1 MSLLYTAQG
10 ATTTRVT
17 LHPLDQHM
25 ANPPTRAAIL
35 AAFAAIY
42 IIWGS
47 TYLAI
52 LFAIETLPPF
62 LMAAARFLV
71 AGGLL
76 VGWSALR
83 APRRPTRAEWKAAFV
98 VGGLLLLGGNGAVV
112 WAEQHVASGVVAL
125 LVAVTPAWMV
135 LLHWLWQGS
144 KRPGARTVAG
154 LVLGFGG
161 MALLIGPAALA
172 GAGSLHL
179 GGVLVVMFGSLSWA
193 TGSIYSRRAPLP
205 PGALYGTG
213 MQMLAGG
220 VLLLIAGTATGEF
233 VRLDVAAVST
243 RSLAALLYLTVV
255 GAIVGYSAYVWLLQ
269 HVAPGRVATYAY
281 VNPIVAVL
289 LGWSLAG
296 ETFSPR
302 MAVAAAV
309 IIAGVAM
316 ITLDQQAKE
325 PARIDATTPTTRQ
338 HAA

>member
-1 MSLLYTAQG
+1 MSRLPSG
-10 ATTTRVT
+10 
-17 LHPLDQHM
+17 
-25 ANPPTRAAIL
+25 AAIL

-62 LMAAARFLV
+62 LMAAVRFLM
-71 AGGLL
+71 AGSLL
-76 VGWSALR
+76 FAWSALR
-83 APRRPTRAEWKAAFV
+83 APRWPTRAEWKAAFI

-112 WAEQHVASGVVAL
+112 WAEQHVASGIVAL

-144 KRPGARTVAG
+144 QRPGRRTVAG

-161 MALLIGPAALA
+161 MALLVGPSALA

-179 GGVLVVMFGSLSWA
+179 GGVMVVMLGSLSWA

-220 VLLLIAGTATGEF
+220 VLLLMAGTVTGEF
-233 VRLDVAAVST
+233 ARLDLAAVST
-243 RSLAALLYLTVV
+243 RSVAALLYLTVF
-255 GAIVGYSAYVWLLQ
+255 GAIIGYSAYVWLLQ

-289 LGWSLAG
+289 LGWALAG
-296 ETFSPR
+296 EALTPR

-309 IIAGVAM
+309 IVAGVAM
-316 ITLDQQAKE
+316 VTLDQQSPGAARAAT
-325 PARIDATTPTTRQ
+325 PAPRQ

>member
-1 MSLLYTAQG
+1 MSRL
-10 ATTTRVT
+10 
-17 LHPLDQHM
+17 
-25 ANPPTRAAIL
+25 PTGAAIL

-62 LMAAARFLV
+62 LMAAVRFLM
-71 AGGLL
+71 AGSLL
-76 VGWSALR
+76 FAWSALR
-83 APRRPTRAEWKAAFV
+83 APRWPTRAEWKAAFI

-112 WAEQHVASGVVAL
+112 WAEQHVASGIVAL
-125 LVAVTPAWMV
+125 LIAVTPAWMV

-144 KRPGARTVAG
+144 KRPGRRTVAG

-161 MALLIGPAALA
+161 IALLVGPSAMA

-179 GGVLVVMFGSLSWA
+179 GGVMVVMLGSLSWA

-220 VLLLIAGTATGEF
+220 VLLLVAGTVTGEF
-233 VRLDVAAVST
+233 ARLDLAAVST
-243 RSLAALLYLTVV
+243 RSVAALLYLTVF
-255 GAIVGYSAYVWLLQ
+255 GAIIGYSAYVWLLQ

-289 LGWSLAG
+289 LGWALAG
-296 ETFSPR
+296 EALTPR

-309 IIAGVAM
+309 IVAGVAM
-316 ITLDQQAKE
+316 ITLDQQSPGAARAAA
-325 PARIDATTPTTRQ
+325 PAGRQ